1 MKKYIF
7 LLMSAI
13 VLMLPKMTAAENI
26 IQLTGG
32 NYIFAEDGRLTFNIE
47 HQNFINRN
55 WVYNAQSGGAETLF
69 RQRMDFRTRHSSD
82 FHAYEQAARRGGFVY
97 AVYNGKNGGRY
108 QKVFWPVVFQGIV
121 RVGAWVGRWVV
132 PKAVSWCI
140 KSLNCKTVSGVLAA
154 HLCVFN
160 YSGNFLGLPAGI
172 CNAAEEE
179 GFEKNGEG
187 EYERP
192 ASGEYWEVRYY
203 EYPCNGSCDYKMSKR
218 FNNRQSALDF
228 GMEKSLEFLDEQNAA
243 ERERRKYDVT
253 CKKKQTIKVSD
264 SLYYSGCSTSDG
276 GGVYMAVGLKKQDKP
291 VKLTMVDIEQFALQ
305 DFKKNPNA
313 YINDKGPLGKKIRE
327 SIQPTQ
333 GDINTKGTLSI
344 VSSPYR
350 DSSGQTKQDIVTV
363 DAPSTWSAPKKGG
376 DISTPTAGVS
386 VTSNN
391 ITVKTIDRPDKE
403 DESKPAKDNDPNNG
417 KGSSGGSGSGNDGEQ
432 GERCV
437 EGSDNVGCAKM
448 GDVDENGQGF
458 EIPQSTN
465 NTTWQADYFLPATA
479 VCPAPKVVAIR
490 GTAYELKYD
499 QVCSFAEK
507 IRYIVIAM
515 ATLIAGFIVFGRKN

>member
-7 LLMSAI
+7 LLMSVI

-55 WVYNAQSGGAETLF
+55 WTYDPQSGGAETLF

-108 QKVFWPVVFQGIV
+108 QKVFWPVVYQGIV
-121 RVGAWVGRWVV
+121 RVGAFIGEWVI

-140 KSLNCKTVSGVLAA
+140 KSLECKAAVGSASGI
-154 HLCVFN
+154 CTFN
-160 YSGNFLGLPAGI
+160 YLSGFIKLPNGI
-172 CNAAEEE
+172 CTRAEEE

-192 ASGEYWEVRYY
+192 AGGEYWEVRYY
-203 EYPCNGSCDYKMSKR
+203 EHPCNGTCNYKMSKR

-228 GMEKSLEFLDEQNAA
+228 GMEKSQEFLDKRNAKDK
-243 ERERRKYDVT
+243 RDVK
-253 CKKKQTIKVSD
+253 CKKQIVKLSEN
-264 SLYYSGCSTSDG
+264 SFYSGCSTSDG
-276 GGVYMAVGLKKQDKP
+276 GGIYMHVALRKQEQP

-465 NTTWQADYFLPATA
+465 NTTWQADYFLPTAA
-479 VCPAPKVVAIR
+479 VCPAPKVVTIR

-515 ATLIAGFIVFGRKN
+515 ATLIAGFVVFGRKN